1 MAGHSAGIR
10 SSAALATLHAPS
22 RTEAPAA
29 RLSIA
34 EVYEAHFDFV
44 WRSARRLGVA
54 HDSLDDVAQD
64 VFVAV
69 HRRLS
74 EFEGRS
80 TLKTWLYGI
89 AIRVVRDHRRRA
101 RRKPSQP
108 LPGEE
113 LADAQ
118 GCDPE
123 RRASQAEQLALLHRL
138 LETLDDDK
146 REVFVLA
153 ELEQLSAPEIG
164 AALDLNVNTVYA
176 RLRSARIAFDQA
188 LSRHR
193 ARTAGKP

>member
-10 SSAALATLHAPS
+10 STAALATLSAPS
-22 RTEAPAA
+22 RTQALAA
-29 RLSIA
+29 RPSIA

-54 HDSLDDVAQD
+54 QDALDDVVQD
-64 VFVAV
+64 VFVTV

-80 TLKTWLYGI
+80 SLKTWLYGI

-101 RRKPSQP
+101 RRKPSHP
-108 LPGEE
+108 LPGDE
-113 LADAQ
+113 LADAG

-123 RRASQAEQLALLHRL
+123 RQACQAEQLALLHRL
-138 LETLDDDK
+138 LDSLEEDK

-164 AALDLNVNTVYA
+164 EALGLNVNTVYA
-176 RLRSARIAFDQA
+176 RLRSARAVFDQA
-188 LSRHR
+188 LARHR
-193 ARTAGKP
+193 ARTTGKP